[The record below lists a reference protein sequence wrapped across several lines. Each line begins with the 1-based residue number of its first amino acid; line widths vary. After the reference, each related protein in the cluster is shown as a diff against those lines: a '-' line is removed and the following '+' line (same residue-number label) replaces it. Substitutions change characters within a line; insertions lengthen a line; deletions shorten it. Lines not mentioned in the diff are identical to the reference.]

1 MYESR
6 KNGLY
11 KDRMAEE
18 DKAVMEGFLCPI
30 CKADLGTP
38 DQLVT
43 HFQNEHS
50 EDQDLLKSF
59 KDLLGIA
66 KKKILKEDGS
76 GSLTFGKPREL
87 FQWEPQEIGASTS
100 HLKSFEEARSARL
113 QRLFVPTNQLII
125 RLDKLLDNMP
135 SDPIKKKA
143 HEQNIVP
150 WLDGDAVPRCPNCTR
165 SFHVARRQHHCRL
178 CGSIMCDDCSL
189 FLPISTAMKML
200 DKASEVRKHSEMTL
214 RVCSHCLSLL
224 GGRERMKESRKC
236 KPIICQLYEKLV
248 ECREQADEHAAMYIK
263 MSNSL
268 SEGETVYSLN
278 DAQALRMTIVK
289 LAESIDVISGKILN
303 LDGPPEGGSA
313 SVRLQKSVR
322 MATTAYLRTQLLRLP
337 SLLSESDYKYAQ
349 FRRRQQIQAKI
360 QEEKTRE
367 SKLKS
372 PGVRPDFNSP
382 QHNRVAAPTNSS
394 SSNDIQDV
402 SVGQGWVPEKKK
414 FFDVDDPLLLQMNIL
429 RNYIQEARAAH
440 KYDEVVSL
448 EANLQELKDEY
459 WKQQQEIDD
468 LASKEESYTSGS
480 DTTTTLESTEKDE
493 GSQSNH
499 SDNV

>member
-1 MYESR
+1 MSR
-6 KNGLY
+6 N
-11 KDRMAEE
+11 RMADDE
-18 DKAVMEGFLCPI
+18 KAVMEGFLCPI

-76 GSLTFGKPREL
+76 SSLTFGKPKEIY
-87 FQWEPQEIGASTS
+87 QWEPQEIGASTS

-135 SDPIKKKA
+135 TDPLKKKA
-143 HEQNIVP
+143 HEQNVVP

-189 FLPISTAMKML
+189 FLPLSTAMKML
-200 DKASEVRKHSEMTL
+200 DKATEEVRKHSEMTL

-224 GGRERMKESRKC
+224 EGREKMKESRRC
-236 KPIICQLYEKLV
+236 KPLICQLYEKLV

-263 MSNSL
+263 MCNSL
-268 SEGETVYSLN
+268 SDGETIYSLN

-289 LAESIDVISGKILN
+289 LAESIDGISGKILN
-303 LDGPPEGGSA
+303 LDGGPEGGSA
-313 SVRLQKSVR
+313 AGRLQKSVR

-337 SLLSESDYKYAQ
+337 SLLSETDYKYAQ

-372 PGVRPDFNSP
+372 PVGRPELNASP
-382 QHNRVAAPTNSS
+382 QHRIAAPAST
-394 SSNDIQDV
+394 NDIQDV

-459 WKQQQEIDD
+459 WKQQQERDEM
-468 LASKEESYTSGS
+468 ASKEESYTSGS
-480 DTTTTLESTEKDE
+480 DTTTTLESTERDE
-493 GSQSNH
+493 GSQSNN
-499 SDNV
+499 SDNI